1 MNAKNDMDKQLVKC
15 VVWDLDH
22 TLWDGVLLEGDHLAL
37 RQGVLETIAGLDRRG
52 ILQSIASKND
62 HDLAMAR
69 LEAFGIAEYF
79 LYPQI
84 NWNAK
89 SASIKAIAEAIN
101 IAIDALAFIDDQ
113 AFERDEVRY
122 AHPQVRCIDALD
134 VDRLLMLPEMSPR
147 FITADSQV
155 RRKMYMSDVARKAA
169 ETAFSGAHEEFLAAL
184 NMRLTI
190 APAGA
195 EDLRRAEELT
205 VRTHQL
211 NTTGYTYSYEE
222 LNGFVESDDHD
233 LLICELQDKYGTYG
247 KIGLALIERQP
258 DQHLL
263 KLLLMSC
270 RVMSRG
276 IGTIILNHLMD
287 RARAA
292 GVRLLAEYVAND
304 RNRMMYIT
312 FKFAGF
318 RELRRSGAAAILE
331 SDLSHLRAFPAYVQ
345 VDVLPGLPMSRRSA
359 HDGSPSL

>member
-1 MNAKNDMDKQLVKC
+1 MNVKNDAKKPLIKC

-22 TLWDGVLLEGDHLAL
+22 TLWDGVLLEGDSLAL
-37 RQGVLETIAGLDRRG
+37 RPGVLEAITGLDRRG

-69 LEAFGIAEYF
+69 LESFGIAEYF

-84 NWNAK
+84 NWKAK
-89 SASIKAIAEAIN
+89 SASIQAIAEAIN
-101 IAIDALAFIDDQ
+101 IATDSLAFIDDQ

-122 AHPQVRCIDALD
+122 AHPQVRCIDASA
-134 VDRLLMLPEMSPR
+134 VGRLLEMPGMKPR
-147 FITADSQV
+147 FVTADSQA
-155 RRKMYMSDVARKAA
+155 RRKMYLSDAARKAA
-169 ETAFSGAHEEFLAAL
+169 EADFSGAHEEFLAGL
-184 NMRLTI
+184 DMRLSI
-190 APAGA
+190 APAGP

-222 LNGFVESDDHD
+222 LHGFVQSDGHD

-247 KIGLALIERQP
+247 KIGLALIERRP

-276 IGTIILNHLMD
+276 IGTIILNYLMA

-318 RELRRSGAAAILE
+318 RELRRNGDAVILE
-331 SDLSHLRAFPAYVQ
+331 SDLSRLQPFPAYVQ
-345 VDVLPGLPMSRRSA
+345 VNVSQGA
-359 HDGSPSL
+359 YGSPHDCLPSI